1 MYSETSRVQGSRSS
15 RPRAPG
21 GANIAAKFRRVCGFV
36 SRSKMHFFVVKLQYC
51 VMELWKRVK
60 WSTLHHEKQDCI
72 EWMWTCVQF
81 FLQTNLVF
89 RLGSRPVIGAKKIL
103 FFHEGCGSHE
113 RQRIRRRT
121 DGSAEAATSAIMYNF
136 GTSNQS
142 GKNSEQLRVFNARIL
157 KSENIYV
164 RKSCGV
170 SMTIKIFGQSGF
182 NILAKQ
188 SPRTRSTFH

>member
-1 MYSETSRVQGSRSS
+1 MYFNVPKSKEMFKLDWYWITLCFFFGKCY
-15 RPRAPG
+15 RPNMCSIFPSNKPCFQIG
-21 GANIAAKFRRVCGFV
+21 FPTGYRR
-36 SRSKMHFFVVKLQYC
+36 
-51 VMELWKRVK
+51 
-60 WSTLHHEKQDCI
+60 
-72 EWMWTCVQF
+72 
-81 FLQTNLVF
+81 
-89 RLGSRPVIGAKKIL
+89 KKIL

-121 DGSAEAATSAIMYNF
+121 YGSAEAATSAIMYNF